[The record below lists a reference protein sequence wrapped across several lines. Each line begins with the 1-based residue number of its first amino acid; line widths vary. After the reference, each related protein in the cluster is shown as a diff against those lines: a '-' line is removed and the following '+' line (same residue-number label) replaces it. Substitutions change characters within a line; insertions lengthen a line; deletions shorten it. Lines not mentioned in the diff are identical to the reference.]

1 MEVGIAWDDGG
12 LRGEVGV
19 TKLDALLQEKT
30 RRKGDSVT
38 AHNMN
43 VVVKHNMKPR
53 RDLRTSYTK
62 CLDV

>member
-30 RRKGDSVT
+30 RRKGDMGT
-38 AHNMN
+38 AQI
-43 VVVKHNMKPR
+43 
-53 RDLRTSYTK
+53 
-62 CLDV
+62 

>member
-1 MEVGIAWDDGG
+1 MGAAWDDGR

-30 RRKGDSVT
+30 RREGDSVR
-38 AHNMN
+38 ARNMT
-43 VVVKHNMKPR
+43 VVVKLNIKPH
-53 RDLRTSYTK
+53 RDLRTSFTK